1 MKEVMYNEYA
11 KEVIPA
17 LTKGALIGTSDGVR
31 DNLMTVSWGSIGYM
45 WYRPIFTLMVR
56 PSRFTY
62 ELLEKSDS
70 FTVNIPLHVDLKD
83 ALRFCGTKSG
93 RDINKWEATGLT
105 KIAAHKVS
113 APLVENCDFHFEC
126 KIVGKSPLHQG
137 MLAEELEKK
146 SYSKGDHHVLYYG
159 EIVGTYIK

>member
-56 PSRFTY
+56 P
-62 ELLEKSDS
+62 
-70 FTVNIPLHVDLKD
+70 
-83 ALRFCGTKSG
+83 
-93 RDINKWEATGLT
+93 
-105 KIAAHKVS
+105 
-113 APLVENCDFHFEC
+113 
-126 KIVGKSPLHQG
+126 
-137 MLAEELEKK
+137 
-146 SYSKGDHHVLYYG
+146 
-159 EIVGTYIK
+159 